1 MSGCLK
7 DYTMHKIAEILLDI
21 VAIGWIV
28 FVIVAIV
35 MTLSS
40 CSFESKASEDVSM
53 YSSQC
58 ENCDEVD

>member
-1 MSGCLK
+1 
-7 DYTMHKIAEILLDI
+7 MHKVSKILLEI

-35 MTLSS
+35 MTLNS
-40 CSFESKASEDVSM
+40 CQNKSMASEVEGM
-53 YSSQC
+53 YTNQC